1 MATLVVSFFWPDT
14 ILFTALMCATI
25 LIIGFAV
32 LYVIV
37 RKHLFPY
44 VLRRVGE
51 AVLTLFFI
59 LTAVFILLR
68 TIPGGPFDSD
78 KKLPPEVLANLE
90 RKYGMDD
97 TLLTQYLKHMQGVLT
112 GDFGESYKYISRP
125 VSSIITDS
133 FPVSL
138 KLGIYSLIVAYLIG
152 IPLGVFAASKH
163 NTKWDTFSMLFAMGG
178 VTLPSF
184 LIAALLILFFS
195 FQLGLLPPG
204 LWEGPEY
211 YILPVLTLGL
221 RPATMIARLT
231 RSSALDVIK
240 TDFIRTAYAKGLAYQ
255 VVLFKHVLRNSLIPV
270 LTYSGPLI
278 ADILTGAFIVEHIF
292 AIPGMG
298 KHFVMSVQNRDYPL
312 VMGLAMVYSIVL
324 VFSNLLVDIFYSVV
338 DPRIRLG

>member
-1 MATLVVSFFWPDT
+1 MAFEVLMWTT
-14 ILFTALMCATI
+14 IATVCAGLLF
-25 LIIGFAV
+25 
-32 LYVIV
+32 VIV
-37 RKHLFPY
+37 KKHLLPY
-44 VLRRVGE
+44 VFRRLGE
-51 AVLTLFFI
+51 AGFTLFFI
-59 LTAVFILLR
+59 LTTVFILLR
-68 TIPGGPFDSD
+68 AIPGGPFDAD
-78 KKLPPEVLANLE
+78 KKLPPEVIANLE
-90 RKYGMDD
+90 KKYGMND
-97 TLLTQYLKHMQGVLT
+97 TLWAQYYKHMKGVLT
-112 GDFGESYKYISRP
+112 GDLGESYKYVSRP
-125 VSSIITDS
+125 VAGIIKDS

-163 NTKWDTFSMLFAMGG
+163 NTKWDTISMFFAMGG

-195 FQLGLLPPG
+195 FKLELLPPG

-211 YILPVLTLGL
+211 YILPVITLGL
-221 RPATMIARLT
+221 RPAAMIARLT

-240 TDFIRTAYAKGLAYQ
+240 NDFIRTAYAKGLGYQ

-278 ADILTGAFIVEHIF
+278 ADVLTGAFIVEHIF

-324 VFSNLLVDIFYSVV
+324 VASNLLVDVFYSVA
-338 DPRIRLG
+338 DPRIRLA